1 MVALVVLLERGI
13 RSKWDSLEWT
23 RRFVAEKSS
32 NMTQFV
38 LLAFR
43 RSRVAIGGP
52 KATLKAAYEGT
63 FALRLLKFGQLC
75 VADTNNVI
83 HTYDVLYKSRVFQT
97 KLREH
102 RRIKFWIQNW
112 KVFVR

>member
-1 MVALVVLLERGI
+1 MVGLVVLLERGI
-13 RSKWDSLEWT
+13 RRKRYSLEWT
-23 RRFVAEKSS
+23 RRFIAEKPS

-38 LLAFR
+38 LFALR
-43 RSRVAIGGP
+43 RCRVPIGGT

-75 VADTNNVI
+75 VANTNNVA
-83 HTYDVLYKSRVFQT
+83 HTYDVLYKSNVFKT

-102 RRIKFWIQNW
+102 
-112 KVFVR
+112 